1 MKAGP
6 SKVIDVSPKQQVTV
20 LAKRKRELM
29 EQYAS
34 EELVAADRE
43 AKQLLNKR

>member
-1 MKAGP
+1 MAGALEDALP
-6 SKVIDVSPKQQVTV
+6 DAADIERMV